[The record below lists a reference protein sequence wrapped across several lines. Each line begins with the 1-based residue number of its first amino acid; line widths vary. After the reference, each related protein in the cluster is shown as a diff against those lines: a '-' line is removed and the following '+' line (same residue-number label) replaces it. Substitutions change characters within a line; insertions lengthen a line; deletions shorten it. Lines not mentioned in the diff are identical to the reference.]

1 MIATT
6 PWLTVIG
13 IGEDGMAGLSAAARR
28 LVEEAEVIVGGD
40 RHLNLAANVDAERIP
55 WPSPFDAMIDT
66 LKAHRG
72 RRIVVLVTGDPLWYS
87 VGARI
92 LKSIPGEE
100 IAFHPQLSAFQW
112 AACRMRWSL
121 ADVETL
127 TAHGRATE
135 QVVPWFWPGARLLIL
150 TAGSETPGEVARLL
164 TAQGYGASRMTV
176 LASLGGPD
184 EARVDGT
191 AAGWAAQDPAA
202 TIPSFHT
209 LAVDCAGA
217 PARLLSRLPGL
228 PDEAFAS
235 DGVMTKREVRALT
248 LARLMPAR
256 GEVLWDIGTGCGSVA
271 IEWMRAAPDALAVGL
286 DPRADRLALARRNAT
301 ALGAPKLELVEGR
314 APEALDF
321 IPAPKPAR
329 TDLRRPNAVFIGGG
343 LGRETAERC
352 LAALLPGGRLVA
364 NAVTLDSEALLI
376 ALHAGHG
383 GDLTRIAIDRAEPL
397 GARSGWRP
405 AMPVVQWSLI
415 R

>member
-1 MIATT
+1 MTGA

-40 RHLNLAANVDAERIP
+40 RHLGLAAKVSAERIP
-55 WPSPFDAMIDT
+55 WPSPFDAMIGT

-92 LKSIPGEE
+92 LKSIPGSE
-100 IAFHPQLSAFQW
+100 ITFHPQLSAFQW

-127 TAHGRATE
+127 TAHGRSAE
-135 QVVPWFWPGARLLIL
+135 QVIPWFWPGARLLIL

-164 TAQGYGASRMTV
+164 AGHGYGASRMTV

-184 EARVDGT
+184 EARIEGT
-191 AAGWAAQDPAA
+191 AAEWAAQDPSAA
-202 TIPSFHT
+202 IPSFHT
-209 LAVDCAGA
+209 LAVECTGL

-228 PDEAFAS
+228 PDEAFVS

-248 LARLMPAR
+248 LSRLMPAR

-271 IEWMRAAPDALAVGL
+271 IEWMRAAPNALAVGI
-286 DPRADRLALARRNAT
+286 DPRPDRLELARHNAAT
-301 ALGAPKLELVEGR
+301 LGAPKLELIEGK
-314 APEALDF
+314 APGALDL
-321 IPAPKPAR
+321 IPPPQPAR

-343 LGRETAERC
+343 LSRETVDRC
-352 LAALLPGGRLVA
+352 LAALPSGGRLVA

-376 ALHAGHG
+376 ALHTRHG

-397 GARSGWRP
+397 GGRTGWRP